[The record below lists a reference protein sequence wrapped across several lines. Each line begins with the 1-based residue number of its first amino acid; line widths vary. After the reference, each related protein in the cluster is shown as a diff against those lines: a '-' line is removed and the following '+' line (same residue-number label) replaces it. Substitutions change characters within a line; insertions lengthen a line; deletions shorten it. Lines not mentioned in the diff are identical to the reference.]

1 MERTMFVLL
10 LMFFPVSLSQVPT
23 THYTQHLTL
32 LIHTCRLHT
41 HGVSRKVR
49 RGLSHL
55 LKARCLRRACRKN
68 QTVIFVLPLSAS
80 SPTPGIVWEENSVQ
94 AKKLTENKTPIIKI
108 LDNNAWMP
116 VIKQENVRNYHI
128 LLIFARLIGIIIN
141 NAFVM
146 KG

>member
-1 MERTMFVLL
+1 MFVLL
-10 LMFFPVSLSQVPT
+10 LMFFPVSPSQVPT

>member
-49 RGLSHL
+49 RGLSLL

-128 LLIFARLIGIIIN
+128 LLIFARLIVIIIN

>member
-1 MERTMFVLL
+1 MF
-10 LMFFPVSLSQVPT
+10 
-23 THYTQHLTL
+23 
-32 LIHTCRLHT
+32 
-41 HGVSRKVR
+41 
-49 RGLSHL
+49 
-55 LKARCLRRACRKN
+55 LKQPR
-68 QTVIFVLPLSAS
+68 SAS